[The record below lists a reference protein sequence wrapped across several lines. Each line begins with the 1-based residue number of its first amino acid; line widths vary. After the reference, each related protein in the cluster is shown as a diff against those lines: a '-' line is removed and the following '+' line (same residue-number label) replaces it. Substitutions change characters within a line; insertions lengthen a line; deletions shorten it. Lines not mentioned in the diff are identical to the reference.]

1 MKQFDNIQTLTKRL
15 NELGTLMATSKLN
28 ESELQEFEDK
38 ARSLYERVLILNYKS
53 KEEKVYQKNSATKE
67 IEEKAQ
73 LTVEKTD
80 DFSKKENTIHDSSS
94 ANPTIEFD
102 FSSDFE
108 VKPESSSIQE
118 HEKPKP
124 EQTKQEKLPPQE
136 DQNKFDLYYAHF
148 NKAYKEANKDKLSNA
163 KLNTLVGAFGLND
176 KLLFIREL
184 FNNDSEDFNQ
194 TIELLDSYED
204 HEIALKRLSEVAI
217 LKNWDKEESTVND
230 FIHIINRRYVQ

>member
-108 VKPESSSIQE
+108 VKPESSSIQK

-217 LKNWDKEESTVND
+217 LKNWDKEVSTVND
-230 FIHIINRRYVQ
+230 FVHIINRRYVQ